1 MRERL
6 LYLLKHCSNLKHVE
20 TAHGFLVRTALHH
33 DKLLLSQFIETC
45 SSLGFSAYA
54 HSVFSVNSQSH
65 PHIYVFNTMIKG
77 MTLCNSAFEALLVYK
92 SIGRVGLRPDCYS
105 FPFAL
110 KAVVDLRAMS
120 LGTQI
125 HSQAICAG
133 LESNVHVV
141 SALIQM
147 YSSSARI
154 SDARKVFDEMPL
166 ASVCSDDVVVWMAMI
181 AGYVKVGDPD
191 TAMDLLSRMPR
202 TQTNGAVLITWTS
215 VIAGYAQMDRPDEAI
230 AVFRKMQLENVVP
243 DEIAMLAVLSAC
255 AQLGAFHIR
264 LGECIHGYVKKR
276 GFDQMVTLKNA
287 LIEMYSNSGNIN
299 NALHVFENMT
309 RRTVISWTTIISA
322 LAFHG
327 LGTQALDM
335 FSRMEMVQVKPNDI
349 TFIAVL
355 SACAHVG
362 LVDLGRYY
370 FHAMKY
376 RYGIQHEI
384 QHYGCMIDLLGRA
397 GYLAEALE
405 LVSEMP
411 FQPNAAIWGSLLA
424 ASNIHGDAE
433 LGELALLHLVQLEPW
448 NSGNY
453 ALLSNI
459 YASAG
464 RWDKS
469 VMARKMMR
477 DKGVRKMPGWSFIQV
492 STRTH
497 EFIAGDTSH
506 PQFDRIHGTLF
517 TMNEQIKT
525 AHYDPI
531 NKFDNHDSDIGPA
544 SISYCSSF

>member
-1 MRERL
+1 M
-6 LYLLKHCSNLKHVE
+6 
-20 TAHGFLVRTALHH
+20 VRTALHH

-77 MTLCNSAFEALLVYK
+77 MTLCNSAFEALLV
-92 SIGRVGLRPDCYS
+92 
-105 FPFAL
+105 
-110 KAVVDLRAMS
+110 
-120 LGTQI
+120 
-125 HSQAICAG
+125 
-133 LESNVHVV
+133 
-141 SALIQM
+141 
-147 YSSSARI
+147 
-154 SDARKVFDEMPL
+154 FDEMPL

-202 TQTNGAVLITWTS
+202 TQTDGAVLITWTS

-287 LIEMYSNSGNIN
+287 LIEMYSNSGNIS
-299 NALHVFENMT
+299 NALHVFMNMT

-335 FSRMEMVQVKPNDI
+335 FSRMEMAQVKPNVI

-397 GYLAEALE
+397 GYLAEALK

-517 TMNEQIKT
+517 TMNEQMKT

-531 NKFDNHDSDIGPA
+531 NEFDKHDSDIGPA
-544 SISYCSSF
+544 SI

>member
-6 LYLLKHCSNLKHVE
+6 LYLLKHCSNLNHVE
-20 TAHGFLVRTALHH
+20 TAHGFMVRTALHH

-147 YSSSARI
+147 YSSCARI

-202 TQTNGAVLITWTS
+202 TQTDGAVLITWTS

-287 LIEMYSNSGNIN
+287 LIEMYSNSGNIS
-299 NALHVFENMT
+299 NALPVFVNMT

-335 FSRMEMVQVKPNDI
+335 FSRMEMAQVKPNDI

-362 LVDLGRYY
+362 LVNLGR
-370 FHAMKY
+370 
-376 RYGIQHEI
+376 
-384 QHYGCMIDLLGRA
+384 
-397 GYLAEALE
+397 
-405 LVSEMP
+405 
-411 FQPNAAIWGSLLA
+411 
-424 ASNIHGDAE
+424 
-433 LGELALLHLVQLEPW
+433 
-448 NSGNY
+448 
-453 ALLSNI
+453 
-459 YASAG
+459 
-464 RWDKS
+464 
-469 VMARKMMR
+469 
-477 DKGVRKMPGWSFIQV
+477 
-492 STRTH
+492 
-497 EFIAGDTSH
+497 
-506 PQFDRIHGTLF
+506 
-517 TMNEQIKT
+517 
-525 AHYDPI
+525 
-531 NKFDNHDSDIGPA
+531 
-544 SISYCSSF
+544 